1 MAKYVCD
8 FATVASIG
16 QQLIDSA
23 GEMDGATSSYSST
36 IDGNLSQW
44 TGTAKTSYKSTS
56 DGQIKVAQTN
66 SKEMEALG
74 TFIKA
79 ASEAIEKLESELAA
93 LQI

>member
-8 FATVASIG
+8 FATVSAVG

-23 GEMDGATSSYSST
+23 GEMNGAVTSYSST
-36 IDGNLSQW
+36 IDSDLKEWEGV
-44 TGTAKTSYKSTS
+44 AKTSYKSTS
-56 DGQIKVAQTN
+56 DGQISVAKTN
-66 SKEMEALG
+66 AQEMEALG

-79 ASEAIEKLESELAA
+79 ASEAIEKLETELAA